1 MPSKWKNLSEG
12 LTGTAIMKV
21 SLLTPFLNERRRK
34 WGATEE
40 EVNRSYPGDDLVKN
54 IKGEYLHAITINA
67 PAADIWKWLVQIGQ
81 DRGGFYSYEFLE
93 NMVGCKIRNADEI
106 VPEYQHLEV
115 GDSIPMHP
123 SMGSPYKVVAIE
135 PDRALILLLREDL
148 VTGKDF
154 EPGVKMPEKY
164 QNMSWLFFLDER
176 DDGTTR
182 LISRSRNDWNESLGN
197 KIFYGIFGPVTI
209 EMDRK
214 MLKGIKERV
223 EAASSTSNQPKE
235 G

>member
-1 MPSKWKNLSEG
+1 MAGGWKNLGEG
-12 LTGTAIMKV
+12 LAGMAIMAF
-21 SLLTPFLNERRRK
+21 SLITPFLNDRRRK
-34 WGATEE
+34 WGTTEAE
-40 EVNRSYPGDDLVKN
+40 MQRDYPGDELVKN
-54 IKGEYLHAITINA
+54 IKGEYLHAITINT

-81 DRGGFYSYEFLE
+81 DRGGFYSYELLE
-93 NMVGCKIRNADEI
+93 NLIGCKIRTTERI
-106 VPEYQHLEV
+106 IPEYQHLEV

-123 SMGSPYKVVAIE
+123 SMGSPYKVVTVE
-135 PDRALILLLREDL
+135 PNHALVLLQRVD
-148 VTGKDF
+148 VNTGKDF
-154 EPGVKMPEKY
+154 EPGDRMPVKY

-197 KIFYGIFGPVTI
+197 TIFYGIFGPLTM

-223 EAASSTSNQPKE
+223 EAASSSSN
-235 G
+235 